1 MSLVQ
6 SGTNLRP
13 NLFAMALCMLHRC
26 CTVKQIHSSLLACV
40 LLVSNVFGGIVID
53 EEEVN
58 GALQSSLLLGSEGW
72 QTGDAVLDALGVVAE
87 IHGIRESGAH
97 EVQASLS
104 CCLHCAHMCN
114 IYDKQG

>member
-1 MSLVQ
+1 MKHVFKKCVAFCAHKQHAPTVATPNGAVTETGPSAALMSLVQ

-26 CTVKQIHSSLLACV
+26 CTVKQIHPSLLACV

-58 GALQSSLLLGSEGW
+58 GAL
-72 QTGDAVLDALGVVAE
+72 
-87 IHGIRESGAH
+87 
-97 EVQASLS
+97 
-104 CCLHCAHMCN
+104 
-114 IYDKQG
+114 